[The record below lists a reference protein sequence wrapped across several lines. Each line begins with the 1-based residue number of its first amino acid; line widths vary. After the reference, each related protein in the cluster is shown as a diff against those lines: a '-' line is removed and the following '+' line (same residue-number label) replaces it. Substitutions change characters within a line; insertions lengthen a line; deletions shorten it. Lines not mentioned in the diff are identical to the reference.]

1 MKLLVDENLPK
12 RLVQVLE
19 PHFPGSMHVK
29 QLELTETEDTD
40 LWQYAKKHGFSIISK
55 DKDFQQMSVLRGA
68 PPKVIWLHM
77 GNNPAS
83 RVVELLTREMTVIK
97 HFMGHPNR
105 ALLILE
111 P

>member
-1 MKLLVDENLPK
+1 MKLLIDENLPK
-12 RLVQVLE
+12 SLVRILE
-19 PHFPGSMHVK
+19 PHFPDCIHVK
-29 QLELTETEDTD
+29 QLQLTEKEDAD
-40 LWQYAKKHGFSIISK
+40 LWLYAKQHGFSIISK
-55 DKDFQQMSVLRGA
+55 DKDFQQMSVLLGA

-83 RVVELLTREMTVIK
+83 RVVELLGREMTAIK
-97 HFMGHPNR
+97 HFLGHPSR